1 MANQIKISQ
10 LDTIANNQ
18 ISKDIYFPVVYEAD
32 PLNRNR
38 RITVGQIFL
47 GLDSGSKTSPG
58 LKFSNTTNTGFY
70 RKSTNQVERLGFSF
84 GDAGLELYGQG
95 TNSVVISPIISNQSS
110 YDLVFATP
118 NDNKVRFSSG
128 TILESRDNSF
138 NLVKASDSKVNAKFD
153 LDLITTTGNE
163 TITKVYKLPS
173 ITTSSDSL
181 ISSTSTQT
189 LYNKTIEIDDDN
201 LIFSSEI
208 KNNPTQY
215 KGKFA
220 LYVNANQPERNSPF
234 KFYLPKTNNSD
245 LYSELID
252 DRTTGQRIRSKIITI
267 GAAETSNVF
276 AIDNAG
282 NINFKIALPQ
292 EEDGGSWGDTSDS
305 RVFNLDLDNA
315 DYILGSETIQTI
327 TNKKLSNCSI
337 AKYVDGVVSDN
348 SINILGVDLPAASAY
363 LTFPTVLQGLSTD
376 VNTPT
381 ILVATNT
388 TQTLS
393 NKKIV
398 DPVIINNLAES
409 KTVNFNFDNIANGG
423 TVTLTFPSG
432 SIGLFGLD
440 SQGDLN
446 LGTGRYVDPVF
457 VNAAKTRKVTFDLS
471 LLSANRTQ
479 KIPNKSGT
487 LQISDSD
494 DDVTLT
500 GKLVN
505 PSISNTAKDK
515 YFNFDFTDAGS
526 TSTYKIPK
534 STSGTFA
541 LIDASRQLFFDDIV
555 NTKRVNFNLNKV
567 SNTTTRTISIP
578 DADITIVGIDESQ
591 NLTTIDSDLQVEG
604 SLNVKSLNGEFRL
617 KTYFYSTW
625 SL

>member
-10 LDTIANNQ
+10 LDTIGDNL
-18 ISKDIYFPVVYEAD
+18 ITKDIYFPVVYEAD

-58 LKFSNTTNTGFY
+58 LKFSNTVKTGLFRRTVNT
-70 RKSTNQVERLGFSF
+70 VERLGFSF
-84 GDAGLELYGQG
+84 ASAGLELYGQG
-95 TNSVVISPIISNQSS
+95 TNSVVIAPIIEGQTS
-110 YDLVFATP
+110 YDLIFSTP
-118 NDNKVRFSSG
+118 TDSKVKFSSG
-128 TILESRDNSF
+128 TILESKDNSF
-138 NLVKASDSKVNAKFD
+138 NLVKSSDSKINAKFD
-153 LDLITTTGNE
+153 LDLVTTSGSE
-163 TITKVYKLPS
+163 TITKTYKLPS
-173 ITTSSDSL
+173 ITSSTDVL

-201 LIFSSEI
+201 LIFSSE
-208 KNNPTQY
+208 NPDY
-215 KGKFA
+215 EGKFS
-220 LYVNANQPERNSPF
+220 LYVNASQPERGTPF

-245 LYSELID
+245 LNSELID
-252 DRTTGQRIRSKIITI
+252 DRTSGQRIRSKIITI
-267 GAAETSNVF
+267 GGTDPGNVF

-282 NINFKIALPQ
+282 NINFRISLPQ
-292 EEDGGSWGDTSDS
+292 VSDGGSWGNVSDS
-305 RVFNLDLDNA
+305 RNFNLDLEDD
-315 DYILGSETIQTI
+315 DYILGSETIQDI
-327 TNKKLSNCSI
+327 TNKKLGNCSI
-337 AKYVDGVVSDN
+337 AKYTSGVLQEN
-348 SINILGVDLPAASAY
+348 SLNILGVDLPTASAY
-363 LTFPTVLQGLSTD
+363 ITFPTVLQGLSTD

-381 ILVATNT
+381 VLVASNT

-398 DPVIINNLAES
+398 SPTIISDLNET
-409 KTVNFNFDNIANGG
+409 KTVNFNFDNISSGG
-423 TVTLTFPSG
+423 TITLTFPS
-432 SIGLFGLD
+432 SNIGLFGLD
-440 SQGDLN
+440 SNGDLN

-487 LQISDSD
+487 LQISDAD

-505 PSISNTAKDK
+505 PQISNTAKDK
-515 YFNFDFTDAGS
+515 SFTFDFTDASS
-526 TSTYKIPK
+526 TATYKVPE
-534 STSGTFA
+534 STGGTFA
-541 LIDASRQLFFDDIV
+541 LIDSNRQLFFTDIV
-555 NTKRVNFNLNKV
+555 NTKKVNFNLDQV
-567 SNTTTRTISIP
+567 SNSTTRTISVP
-578 DADITIVGIDESQ
+578 DANITIVGIDESQ
-591 NLTTIDSDLQVEG
+591 NLTNIDSDLNVEG